1 MVDEIDRMFQWLHTD
16 QVGCR
21 FAMALTIDKFQDR
34 WRSISAATPKSGEE
48 VEVIQETLTEAA
60 SDDVDAVILIFPE
73 VELLADLVGLINLLN
88 QHEAW
93 SCAEDKH
100 PDSSAAGRPRVGL
113 GMRWKMPCDTSSFA
127 LGFGPFGFL
136 PPTRRS
142 PYTAITLPVCK
153 KGVHREGDPSER
165 HLCDMANDL
174 WTGEQFDKLWAG
186 TSALKAKLIESNDN
200 EAAKAKVTFALPEDC
215 RGQLIGLNNS

>member
-1 MVDEIDRMFQWLHTD
+1 MVDEIDRTFQWLHTD

-21 FAMALTIDKFQDR
+21 FAMALTIDKYQDR
-34 WRSISAATPKSGEE
+34 WRSISAATPKSADE
-48 VEVIQETLTEAA
+48 VDVIHETLVEAC
-60 SDDVDAVILIFPE
+60 SDKVDAVILIFPE
-73 VELLADLVGLINLLN
+73 VEMLEDLVGLVNLLC
-88 QHEAW
+88 QHDSW
-93 SCAEDKH
+93 SCAEDKY
-100 PDSSAAGRPRVGL
+100 PDTSAAGRPRVGL
-113 GMRWKMPCDTSSFA
+113 GMRWRMPCDTVSFA

-153 KGVHREGDPSER
+153 KGVHRKGDSAER

-174 WTGEQFDKLWAG
+174 WDGEVFNKLWEG
-186 TSALKAKLIESNDN
+186 TSALKAKLIESNDQ

-215 RGQLIGLNNS
+215 RGHLTGLSSK